1 MSADPDVPLASEAL
15 LRPVRP
21 GNAFEDTVG
30 RLLQTIRL
38 GVLQPGESLPP
49 ERELAARSSV
59 SAATPCGRRSSRWP
73 TPAIWCPVAAGTA
86 APSWPTS
93 CRGTPDDS
101 AGVTRAEID
110 DALRLREILEVGA
123 ARMAAN
129 RTLTAAER
137 EVLWSRL
144 ADVRGAAPDDYRRL
158 DSRLHLAI
166 AEAAGSPSLVP
177 LVAEN
182 RMRLNGLLDQIP
194 LLPRNIAH
202 SDEQHEA
209 IVVAILAGDCEGAAA
224 AMLAHVAGSAA
235 LCTASWTAGHRASMR
250 GVCSTDTPESSGILR
265 TLAAPR
271 LRLAIQLRCRI
282 AALRAALASVRS
294 GRCLARARRARS
306 RYGGRDAAGFLRV
319 PQTGLRRSGLLTWS
333 PCPVGNS
340 VV

>member
-1 MSADPDVPLASEAL
+1 MLPACHDAL
-15 LRPVRP
+15 QQAHRGQRAWRESSF
-21 GNAFEDTVG
+21 GDRAAY
-30 RLLQTIRL
+30 LQA
-38 GVLQPGESLPP
+38 
-49 ERELAARSSV
+49 AARILRGQKDRWASL
-59 SAATPCGRRSSRWP
+59 ATLEMGKPIVEAEAEIDKCAW
-73 TPAIWCPVAAGTA
+73 ACDFFAEHAGTFLA
-86 APSWPTS
+86 DELPRHT
-93 CRGTPDDS
+93 DDR

-182 RMRLNGLLDQIP
+182 RMRLNALLDQIP

-209 IVVAILAGDCEGAAA
+209 IVVAILAADGEGAAA
-224 AMLAHVAGSAA
+224 AMRAHVAGSAA
-235 LCTASWTAGHRASMR
+235 LLH
-250 GVCSTDTPESSGILR
+250 
-265 TLAAPR
+265 
-271 LRLAIQLRCRI
+271 
-282 AALRAALASVRS
+282 
-294 GRCLARARRARS
+294 
-306 RYGGRDAAGFLRV
+306 GFLD
-319 PQTGLRRSGLLTWS
+319 
-333 PCPVGNS
+333 
-340 VV
+340 